1 MTKEK
6 WTALVADE
14 QPLHEEIARAWMAI
28 VIPADDSKGFVRV
41 YGPTKEQ
48 TEERAGTIALALS
61 E

>member
-28 VIPADDSKGFVRV
+28 VIPADDNKGLVRV
-41 YGPTKEQ
+41 YGPTKEKVDA
-48 TEERAGTIALALS
+48 RATAIALALS